1 GRGRVEGHG
10 RGSDRPTRRRG
21 IVRPRATHGPG
32 FGTEDDVGRGCHDRY
47 IAGDADNTG
56 GGGDRA
62 SRHRES
68 GVSGESVRPL
78 GEDAARKGEESRR
91 RELALE
97 SPGAATDDEHI
108 KGGAP
113 PDPKISSP

>member
-1 GRGRVEGHG
+1 MDREDSGPSQGIRRHRERDRRHAAIEGHVVELGCVPRESRERHRLRRGRVEGHG

-62 SRHRES
+62 S
-68 GVSGESVRPL
+68 
-78 GEDAARKGEESRR
+78 
-91 RELALE
+91 
-97 SPGAATDDEHI
+97 
-108 KGGAP
+108 
-113 PDPKISSP
+113 